1 MLELA
6 RYAAASR
13 FLATNERAQASLS
26 RAVGQTVDL
35 VAQRV
40 EVGRRVLSC
49 GPASVTSNRALC
61 LLLECVV
68 KPWMPGLIYI
78 YMGSAWR
85 PLTCPCLKRD
95 VLDVAAAAAR
105 ALQRKM
111 SRHSSRTSTTTAAP
125 LPVAAAASSATES
138 SGARG
143 KSPQSLTED
152 EIDERLWHGAAAQGW
167 TVLPRGDIE
176 AARRNGSWMHV
187 SPDGT
192 KHRRRAD
199 AVEAHH
205 ADVDRRLWVGAA
217 EQGWQVQPYAA
228 PPW

>member
-1 MLELA
+1 MDAWLNLYIWARLA
-6 RYAAASR
+6 SAASP
-13 FLATNERAQASLS
+13 
-26 RAVGQTVDL
+26 
-35 VAQRV
+35 
-40 EVGRRVLSC
+40 RR
-49 GPASVTSNRALC
+49 
-61 LLLECVV
+61 
-68 KPWMPGLIYI
+68 
-78 YMGSAWR
+78 
-85 PLTCPCLKRD
+85 KRD

-176 AARRNGSWMHV
+176 AARRNGSWTHV

>member
-1 MLELA
+1 MA
-6 RYAAASR
+6 SAASPR
-13 FLATNERAQASLS
+13 
-26 RAVGQTVDL
+26 
-35 VAQRV
+35 
-40 EVGRRVLSC
+40 
-49 GPASVTSNRALC
+49 
-61 LLLECVV
+61 
-68 KPWMPGLIYI
+68 
-78 YMGSAWR
+78 
-85 PLTCPCLKRD
+85 LKRD

-176 AARRNGSWMHV
+176 AARRNGSWTHV